1 MARRANFYK
10 KIRDPNANWLTL
22 DMGNF
27 LSAESNKQCSAKC
40 NLMLRTYQAMK
51 YDVLG
56 LSSTELGLGSEVLTQ
71 IRDTLG
77 IPMVC
82 ANVLDLKTQKPVV
95 EPYIIRRYGNMI
107 IGITGLLKD
116 DPSAR
121 RGGMDTT
128 QLKVMPQVDVARDLI
143 PKLHRKVDA
152 IILLCDFGNKE
163 VDTLL
168 KVVPQI
174 DVIMTTGSVQ
184 PSSQVTRYGKTLL
197 VPPVGA
203 SGQNGTALTLE
214 FNPAWGDSL
223 GYNLVNVELTEEY
236 EGENQVSQLLAASK
250 QVSSSQAEAVKPAMA
265 KEIKLEP
272 SLGASPQAPNIVKS
286 KAATAPPEGK

>member
-10 KIRDPNANWLTL
+10 KVRDPNANWLTL

-27 LSAESNKQCSAKC
+27 LSAESNKQCSPKC
-40 NLMLRTYQAMK
+40 NLMLRSYQAMK

-56 LSSTELGLGSEVLTQ
+56 LSTTELGLGSEVLTE

-116 DPSAR
+116 DPSTR
-121 RGGMDTT
+121 RLMDTT
-128 QLKVMPQVDVARDLI
+128 RLKVMPQVDVARDLI
-143 PKLHRKVDA
+143 PKLRRKVDA

-163 VDTLL
+163 VDSLL

-174 DVIMTTGSVQ
+174 EVIMTTGSVQ
-184 PSSQVTRYGKTLL
+184 PTSQDTRHGKTLL
-197 VPPVGA
+197 VPAIGA

-214 FNPAWGDSL
+214 FNPAWGDSV
-223 GYNLVNVELTEEY
+223 GYDLLNIELAEEY
-236 EGENQVSQLLAASK
+236 EGENQVSQLVAASK
-250 QVSSSQAEAVKPAMA
+250 QSSSAQAEAIKPATA

-272 SLGASPQAPNIVKS
+272 SLGASPQAPSPVKS
-286 KAATAPPEGK
+286 KVSTAPPEGK

>member
-1 MARRANFYK
+1 VARRANFYK
-10 KIRDPNANWLTL
+10 KTRDPNANWLTL
-22 DMGNF
+22 DIGNY
-27 LSAESNKQCSAKC
+27 LSAESNKQCSPKC
-40 NLMLRTYQAMK
+40 NLMLRSYQAMK

-56 LSSTELGLGSEVLTQ
+56 LSSMELGLGPEVLTQ

-82 ANVLDLKTQKPVV
+82 ANVVDLKTQKPVV

-107 IGITGLLKD
+107 IGITGLLKN

-121 RGGMDTT
+121 PGIDTT
-128 QLKVMPQVDVARDLI
+128 RLKVMPQLDVARDLI

-184 PSSQVTRYGKTLL
+184 PHDQVIRFGKTLL
-197 VPPVGA
+197 VPAIGA

-236 EGENQVSQLLAASK
+236 EGENQVTQLVAASK
-250 QVSSSQAEAVKPAMA
+250 QSSSAQAEAVKPATA

-272 SLGASPQAPNIVKS
+272 SLGASPQAPGLVKS
-286 KAATAPPEGK
+286 KVSTAPPGGK